1 MSTTDEVA
9 RNEEETPLI
18 DLEGLHFPPE
28 EQLPEG
34 HSKHDVLRDARR
46 FHAGDP
52 SVPSGVDSDLLPA
65 VMHTLRRP
73 SLIRTDYPLVLLP
86 DGKVQPL
93 VDFFVEII
101 ATIDNSKV
109 LSDNLVRV
117 ERQVREALKT
127 VADAAKVIGSA
138 GAKVGDMLSLNE
150 KADHDFR
157 TKGAELVQA
166 IPNGTMLVPCT
177 AVAGPSVAL
186 HIIEANTNHATLRE
200 SAIKMRDALRGLNSK
215 ESSVEA
221 SGINTNKLQE
231 VLGKT
236 ASGSVPMDK
245 TRTARIDKAAS
256 TIDHWLKTDDK
267 PTYVVHS
274 TSAKDLECP
283 TSACSVDGEDA
294 LCRKSIETF
303 DSIAERYAPL
313 FGAMRTARL
322 ELANAY
328 ESPRHDHLL
337 EHFCRRCF
345 SDSEFDLMP
354 RVVAVGTVHDGLSDM
369 ASLSSILR
377 SSRPITLL
385 LLGDDLATLDHER
398 IELAYLAVAHRKCF
412 ASQASISHPSH
423 LVDSIKC
430 GLDSVRPTL
439 HTIASEDTHPL
450 GAWLEGNAAIEGRA
464 CPLLRY
470 DPSQGSTW
478 AERFDLVDNP
488 QPEHDWPIWTGD
500 VDDNELELSFTF
512 AHCAMLTTDLQKFF
526 MQLPDGI
533 ESDDLM
539 PIEEWLHLSPE
550 EASKSI
556 PYLWAADND
565 GAIHKLVV
573 AREVTDTC
581 RERLDY
587 WRTLRELAGID
598 NSYVQQA
605 VEEEREQLDS
615 EFALQRE
622 VIETKHATEI
632 ASIRTT
638 ASQVAMQQLAE
649 VLLGGGGGLVN
660 PLTSATMTMPSA
672 SPMPV
677 SNTVATEVV
686 TEEVAIEAEPETDLG
701 DPWIDSPLC
710 TTCNDC
716 MDINAQVFVY
726 NEDKQAYIKDASA
739 GTYEEIVLA
748 AEACPA
754 RCIHPGGPLDPSE
767 PNLDELIQRAAD
779 FN

>member
-1 MSTTDEVA
+1 
-9 RNEEETPLI
+9 
-18 DLEGLHFPPE
+18 
-28 EQLPEG
+28 
-34 HSKHDVLRDARR
+34 
-46 FHAGDP
+46 
-52 SVPSGVDSDLLPA
+52 
-65 VMHTLRRP
+65 
-73 SLIRTDYPLVLLP
+73 
-86 DGKVQPL
+86 
-93 VDFFVEII
+93 
-101 ATIDNSKV
+101 
-109 LSDNLVRV
+109 
-117 ERQVREALKT
+117 
-127 VADAAKVIGSA
+127 
-138 GAKVGDMLSLNE
+138 
-150 KADHDFR
+150 
-157 TKGAELVQA
+157 
-166 IPNGTMLVPCT
+166 
-177 AVAGPSVAL
+177 
-186 HIIEANTNHATLRE
+186 
-200 SAIKMRDALRGLNSK
+200 
-215 ESSVEA
+215 
-221 SGINTNKLQE
+221 
-231 VLGKT
+231 
-236 ASGSVPMDK
+236 
-245 TRTARIDKAAS
+245 
-256 TIDHWLKTDDK
+256 
-267 PTYVVHS
+267 
-274 TSAKDLECP
+274 
-283 TSACSVDGEDA
+283 
-294 LCRKSIETF
+294 
-303 DSIAERYAPL
+303 
-313 FGAMRTARL
+313 
-322 ELANAY
+322 
-328 ESPRHDHLL
+328 
-337 EHFCRRCF
+337 
-345 SDSEFDLMP
+345 
-354 RVVAVGTVHDGLSDM
+354 
-369 ASLSSILR
+369 
-377 SSRPITLL
+377 
-385 LLGDDLATLDHER
+385 
-398 IELAYLAVAHRKCF
+398 
-412 ASQASISHPSH
+412 
-423 LVDSIKC
+423 
-430 GLDSVRPTL
+430 
-439 HTIASEDTHPL
+439 
-450 GAWLEGNAAIEGRA
+450 
-464 CPLLRY
+464 
-470 DPSQGSTW
+470 
-478 AERFDLVDNP
+478 
-488 QPEHDWPIWTGD
+488 
-500 VDDNELELSFTF
+500 
-512 AHCAMLTTDLQKFF
+512 MLTTDLKKYF

-598 NSYVQQA
+598 NSYVQHA

-660 PLTSATMTMPSA
+660 PLTSATMTMPST